1 MGVSRIF
8 LLIAVISASGAARA
22 SLNAQ
27 EVNLLDGDLP
37 TISSED
43 DNWLENNF
51 RGEQEFRDMGEKRS
65 ALRSTMARRSQKA
78 KEEQF
83 IPSISV
89 GALTNLRGFFD
100 NLKYNLESLESKALT
115 PNQVRFLTSSN
126 TPPEN
131 FKYEYVDESQ
141 IKPSGTAA
149 FLHAISSFPHSCRQ
163 YRPSNHRVRALVP
176 MHSDTYRNPALYY
189 AGRK

>member
-1 MGVSRIF
+1 MAVYCIF
-8 LLIAVISASGAARA
+8 VLLALSSASGVVRA
-22 SLNAQ
+22 SF
-27 EVNLLDGDLP
+27 EPDTNLVDDE
-37 TISSED
+37 SSEMP
-43 DNWLENNF
+43 WPQNNF
-51 RGEQEFRDMGEKRS
+51 LSEQDIRDTGEKRS
-65 ALRSTMARRSQKA
+65 AFRATMARRSQKT

-115 PNQVRFLTSSN
+115 PNQVRFLTASK

-149 FLHAISSFPHSCRQ
+149 FLHAIRQ
-163 YRPSNHRVRALVP
+163 YRPSNRIRTLVP
-176 MHSDTYRNPALYY
+176 MNSDTYRNPGLYY

>member
-1 MGVSRIF
+1 MSLYCVV
-8 LLIAVISASGAARA
+8 LLALLSASGVARA
-22 SLNAQ
+22 SADPELALYDDMDASAEALGNF
-27 EVNLLDGDLP
+27 LDV
-37 TISSED
+37 
-43 DNWLENNF
+43 
-51 RGEQEFRDMGEKRS
+51 RDTGEKRS
-65 ALRSTMARRSQKA
+65 TLRASMARRSQKSS

-100 NLKYNLESLESKALT
+100 NLKYNLESLESKSLT

-141 IKPSGTAA
+141 VKPSGTAA
-149 FLHAISSFPHSCRQ
+149 FLHAIRQ
-163 YRPSNHRVRALVP
+163 YRPSNRVRALVP
-176 MHSDTYRNPALYY
+176 MHSDTYRNPGLYY

>member
-1 MGVSRIF
+1 MAVYGIF
-8 LLIAVISASGAARA
+8 LLITLFSASGMVRA
-22 SLNAQ
+22 SGVGGEVALEDVWGGDESVEDPWPPGNFLQ
-27 EVNLLDGDLP
+27 EHE
-37 TISSED
+37 I
-43 DNWLENNF
+43 
-51 RGEQEFRDMGEKRS
+51 RDTGEKRS
-65 ALRSTMARRSQKA
+65 ALRATMARRSQKS

-131 FKYEYVDESQ
+131 FKYEYVEENQ
-141 IKPSGTAA
+141 IKPTGTAA
-149 FLHAISSFPHSCRQ
+149 FLHAIRHH
-163 YRPSNHRVRALVP
+163 RPSNRIRTLVP
-176 MHSDTYRNPALYY
+176 MNAEPYRNPALYY